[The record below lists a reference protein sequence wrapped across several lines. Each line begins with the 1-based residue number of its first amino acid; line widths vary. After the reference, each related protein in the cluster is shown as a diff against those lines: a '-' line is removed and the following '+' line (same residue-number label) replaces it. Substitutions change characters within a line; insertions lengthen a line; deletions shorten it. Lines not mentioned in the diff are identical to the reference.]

1 MLSYALVGS
10 NNLEAAKKFYDQV
23 LGAMDVPTLS
33 EHHSGGRLYGKMG
46 ETMFGVVGP
55 FNKEAA
61 TVGNGSMVAWACKSR
76 EEVDKV
82 YAKALEL
89 GGTDE
94 GAPGL
99 RGPAEYNMYFAYFRD
114 LDGNKIAVC
123 KMGA

>member
-10 NNLEAAKKFYDQV
+10 NNLEAAKKFYDELFAV
-23 LGAMDVPTLS
+23 MGVPKLS
-33 EHHSGGRLYGKMG
+33 EHPSGGRLYGNMG

-76 EEVDKV
+76 DEVDAV
-82 YAKALEL
+82 YNKAIAL
-89 GGTDE
+89 GGKCE

-114 LDGNKIAVC
+114 LDGNKIAVS

>member
-10 NNLEAAKKFYDQV
+10 NNLEAAKNFYDQ
-23 LGAMDVPTLS
+23 LFATMGVPVLS
-33 EHHSGGRLYGKMG
+33 EHPSGGRLYGQMG
-46 ETMFGVVGP
+46 QTMFGVVGP

-61 TVGNGSMVAWACKSR
+61 TIGNGSMVAWACKTR
-76 EEVDKV
+76 EEVEQV
-82 YAKALEL
+82 YKKALEL
-89 GGTDE
+89 GGKDE

-114 LDGNKIAVC
+114 LDGNKIAVS